1 VTTTL
6 PAPGAAGR
14 TQAAPLLEVSGLVVG
29 FGAHAVLHGVDLGVA
44 QGEIA
49 GIFGL
54 NGAGKSVTMR
64 ALAGLAPVWDG
75 VVRLDGADITTDS
88 PERRVARG
96 IGNVPQGRQV
106 FAELTVEQNL
116 RLGAYQLRRRHR
128 DRYRVVLERI
138 YERFPRL
145 GERADQ
151 VAGTMS
157 GGEQASLAV
166 ARALMAEPKL
176 LLIDEPSAG
185 LAPMVVEALFE
196 TLRELNRDGLT
207 ILLVEQNVTFG
218 LQLVHTAHLM
228 RGGRVVYRGASS
240 SLDRDRVATEL
251 GIGRLIGRRPA
262 KVPAPPAA
270 PAEERRFALGSGCV
284 AAEVS
289 GPATGRL
296 VVGIP
301 GLSANLRSFDVV
313 FGGLDPASHQRL
325 AYDPRGRG
333 RSDKTAAGTY
343 GWPAH
348 ARDVLEMADALG
360 QEQFDLVGWS
370 FGTWV
375 AMTVC
380 RLAPGRVRRLVLI
393 DGGGVPDDAALVP
406 IHAGLERL
414 GTVYP
419 SRQAFMELVRAVG
432 FYHPWEPWERLFDYE
447 LEDVDGGVR
456 ARTGADACWEDE
468 RYRTSSFSY
477 DLWDAV
483 GMPTLLLRATQPIP
497 GTQGYIFTRADA
509 ERFVARV
516 PRARAVDVDAHHY
529 TIGMHPE
536 TARHIATFLDNAFLD
551 SALLDRE

>member
-1 VTTTL
+1 MTTTL
-6 PAPGAAGR
+6 PATAAGGADR
-14 TQAAPLLEVSGLVVG
+14 STPAPLLEVGGLVTG
-29 FGAHAVLHGVDLGVA
+29 FGAHAVLHGVDIEVA
-44 QGEIA
+44 PGEIA

-54 NGAGKSVTMR
+54 NGAGKSVTMQV
-64 ALAGLAPVWDG
+64 LAGLVPAWGG
-75 VVRLDGADITTDS
+75 VVRLGGVDITTDS

-116 RLGAYQLRRRHR
+116 RLGAYQLRRHHR
-128 DRYRVVLERI
+128 DRYRAALERI

-166 ARALMAEPKL
+166 ARALMSEPKV

-185 LAPMVVEALFE
+185 LAPLVVEDLFD
-196 TLRELNRDGLT
+196 TLAQLNGDGLT

-240 SLDRDRVATEL
+240 SLDRQRVAAEL
-251 GIGRLIGRRPA
+251 GIGRLLGRRLA
-262 KVPAPPAA
+262 KEPAPPT
-270 PAEERRFALGSGCV
+270 EQRRFALSSGSV

-289 GPATGRL
+289 GKAAQPL

-313 FGGLDPASHQRL
+313 FSKLDPATHRKL

-333 RSDKTAAGTY
+333 QSDKTPAGTY

-348 ARDVLEMADALG
+348 AGDVLEMADTLG
-360 QEQFDLVGWS
+360 YEQFDLVGWS

-380 RLAPGRVRRLVLI
+380 RLAPGRVRRLVLV
-393 DGGGVPDDAALVP
+393 DGGGVPDDSALVP
-406 IHAGLERL
+406 IHAGLDRL
-414 GTVYP
+414 GTVFP
-419 SRQAFMELVRAVG
+419 SRQTFMERVRATG
-432 FYHPWEPWERLFDYE
+432 FYEPWEPWERLFDYE

-456 ARTGADACWEDE
+456 TRTSAEACWEDE
-468 RYRTSSFSY
+468 RYRVTAFSY
-477 DLWDAV
+477 ELWDAV
-483 GMPTLLLRATQPIP
+483 QVPTLLLRAVNPIP
-497 GTQGYIFTRADA
+497 GTSGYILNATDA
-509 ERFVARV
+509 ERFVATV
-516 PRARAVDVDAHHY
+516 PEAKAVDVDAHHY
-529 TIGMHPE
+529 TIGMHGE
-536 TARHIATFLDNAFLD
+536 TARHIAAFLD
-551 SALLDRE
+551 RE